1 VQLEIDGEEVAN
13 CLYAQRG
20 REALKSFDAE
30 IDGQGVRGDLFPTI
44 TVGDAPIGGTG
55 RGGGPVPILAQSLEP
70 TQMSSVPI
78 YSLYGRALREQP
90 QRGPPPSRSHTSPP
104 DSTRLPVASCQP
116 QGHNAVHIEKNRVV
130 TFNYTLRDDQGTVID
145 SSGGRGPLSYLHGK
159 GNIIPGLEQAL
170 AGKAA
175 GDKLDVTVAPEKG
188 YGARDERLVQI
199 VAKAKFGEVAGLAP
213 GMQVRATGPQGPR
226 IVTVVSVDRD
236 FVTVD
241 GNHPLAGR
249 TLHFSLEVAEVRKA
263 THEEISHGHVHG
275 PGGHH
280 H

>member
-1 VQLEIDGEEVAN
+1 LQIARN
-13 CLYAQRG
+13 
-20 REALKSFDAE
+20 K
-30 IDGQGVRGDLFPTI
+30 
-44 TVGDAPIGGTG
+44 
-55 RGGGPVPILAQSLEP
+55 
-70 TQMSSVPI
+70 
-78 YSLYGRALREQP
+78 
-90 QRGPPPSRSHTSPP
+90 
-104 DSTRLPVASCQP
+104 
-116 QGHNAVHIEKNRVV
+116 VV
-130 TFNYTLRDDQGTVID
+130 SIRYTLRDERGDVLGAA
-145 SSGGRGPLSYLHGK
+145 GGASLSYLHGK

-170 AGKAA
+170 AGKSA
-175 GDKLDVTVAPEKG
+175 GDKVDVTVAPDQG

-199 VAKAKFGEVAGLAP
+199 VARSKFGEVADLAP

-226 IVTVVSVDRD
+226 LVTVVRVDRD

-249 TLHFSLEVAEVRKA
+249 TLNFSVEVAEVRKA

>member
-1 VQLEIDGEEVAN
+1 
-13 CLYAQRG
+13 
-20 REALKSFDAE
+20 
-30 IDGQGVRGDLFPTI
+30 VRLD
-44 TVGDAPIGGTG
+44 
-55 RGGGPVPILAQSLEP
+55 
-70 TQMSSVPI
+70 
-78 YSLYGRALREQP
+78 
-90 QRGPPPSRSHTSPP
+90 
-104 DSTRLPVASCQP
+104 
-116 QGHNAVHIEKNRVV
+116 
-130 TFNYTLRDDQGTVID
+130 YTLRDEQGAVLD
-145 SSGGRGPLSYLHGK
+145 SSRGRGPLSYLHGK

-175 GDKLDVTVAPEKG
+175 GDMLDVTVPPEQG

-199 VAKAKFGEVAGLAP
+199 VARAKFGEIANLAP
-213 GMQVRATGPQGPR
+213 GMQVRANGPQGPR
-226 IVTVVSVDRD
+226 MVTVVRVDRD

-263 THEEISHGHVHG
+263 THEEITHGHVHG